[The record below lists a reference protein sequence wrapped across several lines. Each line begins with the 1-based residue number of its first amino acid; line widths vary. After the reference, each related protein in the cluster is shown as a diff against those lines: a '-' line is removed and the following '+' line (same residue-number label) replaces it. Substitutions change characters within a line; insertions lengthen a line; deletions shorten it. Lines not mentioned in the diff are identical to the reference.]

1 MKEVWRSYRKEAI
14 GVGIMSPSGY
24 VLIFFA
30 LTLAP
35 VSHVAPAREISILI
49 AAILGKK
56 LLAEGAAGHRLLGA
70 AAMTIG
76 LICLALG

>member
-1 MKEVWRSYRKEAI
+1 
-14 GVGIMSPSGY
+14 
-24 VLIFFA
+24 
-30 LTLAP
+30 
-35 VSHVAPAREISILI
+35 VAPAREISILI

-56 LLAEGAAGHRLLGA
+56 LLAEGAAGYRLLGA